1 MADAGAAVLGV
12 EVAKRREW
20 WQEVQRERARQAHY
34 RHRQL
39 REFQQAQA
47 RAARDAAKAERDR
60 KRKAAAEEWER
71 QQLYV
76 DGRRA
81 EAAAM
86 AADVRARLAVL
97 DGLLAAGVRDRPVV
111 TFAALRRSG
120 TYPVFDVG
128 RLAEPLPA
136 PVWEHFAPEE
146 PAAGR
151 GRLFGGGAARYEQE
165 LDRARA
171 DYAQAVE
178 RHTAAEAERRRQ
190 FARQRAAYD
199 ADAATF
205 ATTVAGHNAGVDQFQ
220 RDCWAADPEAVAQFC
235 TLVLDSSVYP
245 DTFPHRTRTVYRPD
259 QKEVVIEWELPP
271 QSVIPLDRDYLYLA
285 ARDAI
290 DAVPR
295 AEKEIEELYRAVIA
309 QVALRTLHE
318 ILISTPGSVI
328 ELVTF
333 YGKVCATDPATGQP
347 VAPLLLQ
354 VSAEREAFTPYLL
367 SDPDPVTS
375 LGRLNALLSAHPC
388 DLVPV
393 QPTIDFDSLS
403 TQHAFV
409 AGVDALAGLDTRRDV
424 LAMSP
429 AEFEHLV
436 RQVFSELGMRAWNT
450 EAVNDDGV
458 DAVAVNQ
465 DAVLGGTC
473 VIRAKRQRDAV
484 GVDAVRALAD
494 VMEDK
499 HAAKGILLTTSW
511 VTKEGQAFA
520 TRHGRIEIM
529 ECEHVKYLCKEHL
542 GFDALI
548 SLPKPPSR

>member
-1 MADAGAAVLGV
+1 MG
-12 EVAKRREW
+12 KRREW
-20 WQEVQRERARQAHY
+20 WAEVQRERARQAHY

-39 REFQQAQA
+39 RESRQAQA
-47 RAARDAAKAERDR
+47 RAARDTAKAERAR
-60 KRKAAAEEWER
+60 KRLAAAEEWER

-76 DGRRA
+76 DDRRA

-86 AADVRARLAVL
+86 ASDVRARLAEL

-111 TFAALRRSG
+111 TFAALRRTG

-146 PAAGR
+146 PPGR

-178 RHTAAEAERRRQ
+178 RHTAAEADRRRQ
-190 FARQRAAYD
+190 FARERAAYD
-199 ADAATF
+199 AAAATF
-205 ATTVAGHNAGVDQFQ
+205 AAAVAGHNAGVDQFQ

-245 DTFPHRTRTVYRPD
+245 DTFPHRTRTVYRPE
-259 QKEVVIEWELPP
+259 QKEVVIECELPP

-290 DAVPR
+290 DAIPR

-318 ILISTPGSVI
+318 VLISTPGGVI
-328 ELVTF
+328 ELVTL
-333 YGKVCATDPATGQP
+333 YGKVCATDPATGKP
-347 VAPLLLQ
+347 VQPLLLQ

-393 QPTIDFDSLS
+393 QPTVDFDSLS
-403 TQHAFV
+403 TEFAFV
-409 AGVDALAGLDTRRDV
+409 AGMDALAGLDSRRDL
-424 LAMSP
+424 LAMSS
-429 AEFEHLV
+429 AEFEQLV
-436 RQVFSELGMRAWNT
+436 RQVFGELGMQAWNT
-450 EAVNDDGV
+450 EAVGDDGV
-458 DAVAVNQ
+458 DAVAVNR
-465 DAVLGGTC
+465 DAVPGGTC
-473 VIRAKRQRDAV
+473 VIQAKRHRDAV
-484 GVDAVRALAD
+484 GVEAVRALAAA
-494 VMEDK
+494 MEDK
-499 HAAKGILLTTSW
+499 RAAKGILVTTSW
-511 VTKEGQAFA
+511 VTKDGHAFA
-520 TRHGRIEIM
+520 TRHGGIEIM
-529 ECEHVKYLCKEHL
+529 ECEHLKYLCKEHL

-548 SLPKPPSR
+548 NLHKPRRG